1 VHIEINAMQEAAT
14 RASRLLAAMAND
26 KRLMILCRLVDGER
40 SVGEL
45 TELLETRQ
53 STISQHLA
61 LLKRDG
67 FVESRRE
74 GQSQYYTLAGD
85 EARRI
90 LETLYDLY
98 CARPE
103 SRQP

>member
-1 VHIEINAMQEAAT
+1 MRIDFKAMSDAAS

-26 KRLMILCRLVDGER
+26 KRLMILCQLVEGER

-45 TELLETRQ
+45 TQSLGTRQ

-74 GQSQYYTLAGD
+74 GQSQLYSLTGD
-85 EARRI
+85 EARRV

-98 CARPE
+98 CVLPRGAQ
-103 SRQP
+103 S